1 MDAIVHAPSFT
12 PAEAV
17 DVARRL
23 YGIDAG
29 ATPMTSER
37 DQNFRLQTPAG
48 DRFVLKIA
56 NSTDERALL
65 EAQNAA
71 MAHVARRSSLS
82 PRPVPSL
89 DGSLLTQMTAASGT
103 RHFVRVLTW
112 IDGEPLA
119 AVDRRSKAV
128 NFQELGERVGELDA
142 ALDGFDDPAVHRP
155 FYWDLAGGLA
165 LVFERAPLVQDAA
178 TRALVMQLASSIE
191 ARDGARLAK
200 LRRAV
205 AHNDPND

>member
-1 MDAIVHAPSFT
+1 MDAILHAPSLT

-82 PRPVPSL
+82 PRPVPAL
-89 DGSLLTQMTAASGT
+89 DVIGGDAPMMRNLLVL
-103 RHFVRVLTW
+103 FVS
-112 IDGEPLA
+112 A
-119 AVDRRSKAV
+119 AVFMAAGAWRFQRR
-128 NFQELGERVGELDA
+128 
-142 ALDGFDDPAVHRP
+142 
-155 FYWDLAGGLA
+155 DL
-165 LVFERAPLVQDAA
+165 
-178 TRALVMQLASSIE
+178 
-191 ARDGARLAK
+191 
-200 LRRAV
+200 
-205 AHNDPND
+205 